1 MAKKRTKIVKLRI
14 KRLPD
19 FETCED
25 TGDHI
30 GELEFPEVNNNA
42 FFQHGIERLK
52 EECGIAPGIDLY
64 AELTAKVDE
73 AFAAPSVATLTIKPT
88 ILLTF
93 AGTWTAVAVAIP

>member
-14 KRLPD
+14 KRLPG

-73 AFAAPSVATLTIKPT
+73 AVIRTIVNECLLINPMEEMPSTDKD
-88 ILLTF
+88 
-93 AGTWTAVAVAIP
+93 